1 MSVDYNV
8 NVGRYIKVKSWESEI
23 KENET
28 IQICSNDVDCKNHFS
43 NKNLNTFKFCPECGS
58 KVIPTVV
65 EVKKTKHIYLDSICE
80 ELFGDSYFFY
90 VNCKHVFV
98 DRNTEYSKL
107 ASNTCEIDLSKMF
120 EYMKNKTEDD
130 AVDILSK
137 HLTKIGVEN
146 EIKFGVVG
154 YYS

>member
-1 MSVDYNV
+1 MSVDYYV
-8 NVGRYIKVKSWESEI
+8 NVGRYIKVKSWDIEI

-43 NKNLNTFKFCPECGS
+43 NKNLRSSKFCPECGS
-58 KVIPTVV
+58 KVIPIVV
-65 EVKKTKHIYLDSICE
+65 EVKKTKHIYLDSFCD
-80 ELFGDSYFFY
+80 ELFENPDFFY

-98 DRNTEYSKL
+98 NGNTEYSKS
-107 ASNTCEIDLSKMF
+107 ASDDCEFDLSDVL

-130 AVDILSK
+130 EVDILSK